1 MGGVTSEDVDEIPY
15 IEISFKIPSCYVS
28 LLKRGG
34 PKCATLYGFRSL
46 YLKHMGRRNGTMH
59 KSNENSSK
67 VGTSFNLDQLVDKSL
82 KSKSVGNYKRNQKCF
97 WQFLWPI
104 LTKHLPTNQTHAL
117 LNLPTLFKC
126 IVLTVIQLYVD
137 VKQHTHRNTLTEV

>member
-1 MGGVTSEDVDEIPY
+1 MGGVTSEDVDMKYHILR
-15 IEISFKIPSCYVS
+15 FPSKSPVAMCLCWRDVAPNVPHFMGLGLS
-28 LLKRGG
+28 TWNTWGG
-34 PKCATLYGFRSL
+34 G
-46 YLKHMGRRNGTMH
+46 MGQC
-59 KSNENSSK
+59 KKQWNSSK

-104 LTKHLPTNQTHAL
+104 LTKHLPTNQTHAPP
-117 LNLPTLFKC
+117 NLPTLFKC